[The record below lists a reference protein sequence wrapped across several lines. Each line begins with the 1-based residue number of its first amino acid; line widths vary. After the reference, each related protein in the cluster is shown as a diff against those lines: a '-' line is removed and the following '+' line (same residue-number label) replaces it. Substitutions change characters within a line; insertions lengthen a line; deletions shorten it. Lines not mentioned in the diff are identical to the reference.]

1 MEYPMGMK
9 MNKLATSNSMEAFH
23 MGTKEYMLYDILYM
37 KVKADKTIR
46 SHDNG
51 YSWGEERG

>member
-1 MEYPMGMK
+1 MGMK